1 VEKIR
6 SALDKHRNKLL
17 AMKNVVGVGVGY
29 KETVRASTGVPKQG
43 IVVLVRHKLP
53 ENELEAQHIIPK
65 DLDGI
70 VTDVI
75 EVGDIRLLGAVD
87 RTKRGGPAQPGMS
100 IGHYKITAGTFGAV
114 VKDRKTGELLILSN
128 NHVLANSSNGRDNRA
143 KVGDP
148 ILLPGPHDGGL
159 LEKDLIGRLH
169 RFQPVDKALNQ
180 SSCPK
185 AAAAEFWA
193 NVACRFM
200 APHYVVRFL
209 RESGAGNTV
218 DAALAKPENPKK
230 LNPEVLE
237 VGKITGVAEA
247 EPGMTIIKSGRTT
260 GVTKGTVKVVN
271 ATVSVEMGDGT
282 EAEFHDQIL
291 ASEMSQ
297 GGDSGALG
305 VNERRQA
312 VGLLFAGS
320 DKVTVFNKI
329 QNVMDKLDI
338 TF

>member
-1 VEKIR
+1 
-6 SALDKHRNKLL
+6 
-17 AMKNVVGVGVGY
+17 
-29 KETVRASTGVPKQG
+29 
-43 IVVLVRHKLP
+43 
-53 ENELEAQHIIPK
+53 
-65 DLDGI
+65 
-70 VTDVI
+70 
-75 EVGDIRLLGAVD
+75 
-87 RTKRGGPAQPGMS
+87 
-100 IGHYKITAGTFGAV
+100 
-114 VKDRKTGELLILSN
+114 
-128 NHVLANSSNGRDNRA
+128 
-143 KVGDP
+143 
-148 ILLPGPHDGGL
+148 
-159 LEKDLIGRLH
+159 
-169 RFQPVDKALNQ
+169 
-180 SSCPK
+180 
-185 AAAAEFWA
+185 
-193 NVACRFM
+193 
-200 APHYVVRFL
+200 
-209 RESGAGNTV
+209 
-218 DAALAKPENPKK
+218 
-230 LNPEVLE
+230 
-237 VGKITGVAEA
+237 VAEA